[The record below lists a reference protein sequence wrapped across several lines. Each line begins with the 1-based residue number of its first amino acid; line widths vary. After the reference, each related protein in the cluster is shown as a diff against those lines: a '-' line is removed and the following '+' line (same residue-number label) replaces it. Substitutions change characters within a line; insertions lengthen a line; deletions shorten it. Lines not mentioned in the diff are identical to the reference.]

1 MIPRAHQALNDLA
14 GRLGTRVIPE
24 LGDPFT
30 QADTGLIS
38 LLLSLLGEELE
49 NGVANRIADGE
60 ALRVL
65 FADVP
70 NDAPGADQRAAF
82 SASEPD
88 ALTLSAVTAWLD
100 RGLELLI
107 ELHAWAEEQDD
118 GLNRRIWA
126 FLVEHT
132 ERHKFDV

>member
-1 MIPRAHQALNDLA
+1 MIPRARAALNDLA

-24 LGDPFT
+24 LRDPFT

-49 NGVANRIADGE
+49 RGVANRIADGD

-70 NDAPGADQRAAF
+70 EDTPGADRRAAF

-88 ALTLSAVTAWLD
+88 ALSLSAVTAWLD
-100 RGLELLI
+100 QGLELLI
-107 ELHAWAEEQDD
+107 ELHEWAEEQDEA
-118 GLNRRIWA
+118 LNRRIWA

-132 ERHKFDV
+132 ERHKFDM

>member
-1 MIPRAHQALNDLA
+1 MIPRARQALNDLA
-14 GRLGTRVIPE
+14 GRLGSRVIPE

-49 NGVANRIADGE
+49 QGVANRIADGE
-60 ALRVL
+60 ALKVL
-65 FADVP
+65 FADAP
-70 NDAPGADQRAAF
+70 EDAPGADRRAAF

-100 RGLELLI
+100 QGLELLI
-107 ELHAWAEEQDD
+107 ELHAWAEGVDD
-118 GLNRRIWA
+118 ALDRRIWA

-132 ERHKFDV
+132 ERHKFDI